1 MDYIGEHLIP
11 GMFGNLFIATSFAA
25 ALLATVAYYFSAQE
39 SADRGWAKIGR
50 AAFRIH
56 SLTVIGIF
64 ATLFYMLINHLF
76 EYHYVWQHS
85 NTEMPM
91 RYILS
96 CFWEGQEG
104 SFMLWAF
111 WNMVLGNILIKTA
124 KDWEGPTMTVVS
136 SVQVFL
142 SSMLLGLV
150 ILGYKLGSN
159 PFILLR
165 EHPDMMNMPFTKI
178 ADYIDKI
185 DGRGLNPIL
194 QNYWMI
200 IHPPT
205 LFLGFSSVMIPFA
218 YAISGFWKKRF
229 NDWQKPALPWA
240 FFGVMILGTGVLMGG
255 AWAYEALS
263 FGGFWAWDPV
273 ENASLVPWLTLVAS
287 AHVILISRNTGK
299 SVKTAFVLTT
309 ISFVL
314 ILYSTFLTRS
324 GILGDTSV
332 HAFTDLGMS
341 GQLLVYLIFYCLLTL
356 VIFVTRWKYVVGDKK
371 EDSINSRE
379 FWMFIGALVLL
390 ISAFQIIFSTS
401 IPVINT
407 VFGSNLAPPA
417 DPILH
422 YNSWQIP
429 FAIIVGFLIGIG
441 QFLKYKKTDISKFW
455 KKIWV
460 AALISAII
468 SASVAIFTA
477 NTNYHYIMLFFAA
490 TFAVVAN
497 TDYFL
502 RIVKGKITKG
512 GSSIAHIG
520 FGFIL
525 MGALVSTSMSK
536 VISQNSS
543 GVDVKVLGSDFSNHD
558 NIMLFKNDT
567 IQMGDYFV
575 SYSNKK
581 QEGVNIYFDIDYYT
595 KAETGEFIKAFTL
608 NPLVQLN
615 KTMGNVAEPDTRHF
629 LTQDIYTHI
638 TYADLSPVETTSTAM
653 RSEYMKPKEKMLA
666 IGDTMFSSNAIIIL
680 HQLNTAIDRSEY
692 ELADNDIIVGAQLH
706 VLKINGD
713 IIVANPLYIIREMM
727 VESIADSLPEL
738 GLKFLFKKIDPES
751 GRIEISLSEKQAN
764 KRDFVVMKAIIF
776 PFINILWTGCIF
788 LILGSV
794 LAIRQRI
801 KTS

>member
-1 MDYIGEHLIP
+1 MDYIGEDLIP
-11 GMFGNLFIATSFAA
+11 GMLGNFFLALSFSA
-25 ALLATVAYYFSAQE
+25 ALLATVAYYLSA
-39 SADRGWAKIGR
+39 RGSVDEGWRKIGR
-50 AAFRIH
+50 TAFRIH
-56 SLTVIGIF
+56 GLSVIGIF
-64 ATLFYMLINHLF
+64 AVLFYMLLNHLF

-91 RYILS
+91 RYIFS

-104 SFMLWAF
+104 SFMLWTF

-142 SSMLLGLV
+142 SSMLLGL
-150 ILGYKLGSN
+150 IIMDYKLGSN

-165 EHPDMMNMPFTKI
+165 EHPDMVNMPFTKI
-178 ADYIDKI
+178 ADYLSRI

-218 YAISGFWKKRF
+218 YAIAGFWKKRF
-229 NDWQKPALPWA
+229 NDWQKPTLPWA
-240 FFGVMILGTGVLMGG
+240 FFSVMILGTGVLMGG

-273 ENASLVPWLTLVAS
+273 ENASLVPWLTLVAA

-299 SVKTAFVLTT
+299 SVKTAFLLTT
-309 ISFVL
+309 VSFAL

-341 GQLLVYLIFYCLLTL
+341 GQLLVYLIFYCVLILA
-356 VIFVTRWKYVVGDKK
+356 IFITRWKHVSGDGK

-417 DPILH
+417 DPIIH
-422 YNSWQIP
+422 YNSWQVP

-441 QFLKYKKTDISKFW
+441 QYLKYKGNDISKFW
-455 KKIWV
+455 KKIRLSLLIATV
-460 AALISAII
+460 ISAT
-468 SASVAIFTA
+468 VAILTS
-477 NTNYHYIMLFFAA
+477 NTNYHYILLFFSS

-497 TDYFL
+497 INYFI
-502 RIVKGKITKG
+502 RIVKGKIYKS

-520 FGFIL
+520 FGFIM

-543 GVDVKVLGSDFSNHD
+543 GVDVKVLGADFSNNE

-567 IQMGDYFV
+567 LQMGDYYV
-575 SYSNKK
+575 SYSNRK
-581 QEGVNIYFDIDYYT
+581 QEGVNIYFDIDYY
-595 KAETGEFIKAFTL
+595 KKSESGEYIKAFTL
-608 NPLVQLN
+608 QPLVQLN

-629 LTQDIYTHI
+629 LTKDIYTHI
-638 TYADLSPVETTSTAM
+638 TYADLSPQEKGAEGTGN
-653 RSEYMKPKEKMLA
+653 EYMKPKIKMLA
-666 IGDTMFSSNAIIIL
+666 LGDTMFSSNAIIIL
-680 HQLNTAIDRSEY
+680 NQLNTSVEKEKY
-692 ELADNDIIVGAQLH
+692 KLEENDIIVGAELH
-706 VLKINGD
+706 ILKINGD
-713 IIVANPLYIIREMM
+713 VISANPLYIIRKMT
-727 VESIADSLPEL
+727 VESVPDSIPDL
-738 GLKFLFKKIDPES
+738 GLKFLFTKIEPES
-751 GRIEISLSEKQAN
+751 GKIEIHLYERQGN
-764 KRDFVVMKAIIF
+764 KKDFVVMKAIIF
-776 PFINILWTGCIF
+776 PFINILWMGCIF
-788 LILGSV
+788 LIIGSM

>member
-1 MDYIGEHLIP
+1 MDYIGEQLIP
-11 GMFGNLFIATSFAA
+11 GMFGNFFLALSFSATI
-25 ALLATVAYYFSAQE
+25 LATTAYYFSAKD
-39 SADRGWAKIGR
+39 SDDGSWRKIGR
-50 AAFRIH
+50 TAFRIH
-56 SLTVIGIF
+56 SLSVLGIF
-64 ATLFYMLINHLF
+64 AVLFYMLLNHLF

-104 SFMLWAF
+104 SFMLWSF

-124 KDWEGPTMTVVS
+124 KDWEGSTMTVVS

-150 ILGYKLGSN
+150 IFEYKLGSN

-165 EHPDMMNMPFTKI
+165 EHPDMVNMPFTRI
-178 ADYIDKI
+178 ADYVDKI

-218 YAISGFWKKRF
+218 YAIAGFWKKRF

-273 ENASLVPWLTLVAS
+273 ENASLVPWITLVAS
-287 AHVILISRNTGK
+287 AHVILISKNTGK
-299 SVKTAFVLTT
+299 SVKTAFILTT
-309 ISFVL
+309 VTFVL

-341 GQLLVYLIFYCLLTL
+341 GQLLIYLIFYCVLTL
-356 VIFVTRWKYVVGDKK
+356 AIFATRWKYVSGDKK

-401 IPVINT
+401 IPVINK

-417 DPILH
+417 DPIMH

-429 FAIIVGFLIGIG
+429 FAIIVGFLIGLG
-441 QFLKYKKTDISKFW
+441 QFLKYKNSDISKFW
-455 KKIWV
+455 KKIRV
-460 AALISAII
+460 SLLIA
-468 SASVAIFTA
+468 AIFSATIA
-477 NTNYHYIMLFFAA
+477 ILTSNTNYHYVLLFFAA

-497 TDYFL
+497 ANYFL
-502 RIVKGKITKG
+502 RIMKGKISKG

-520 FGFIL
+520 FGLIL
-525 MGALVSTSMSK
+525 LGALVSTSMSK

-543 GVDVKVLGSDFSNHD
+543 GIDVKVLGSDFSNHD

-567 IQMGDYFV
+567 LQMGDYYV
-575 SYSNKK
+575 SYSNKRK
-581 QEGVNIYFDIDYYT
+581 EGVNIYFDIDYYS
-595 KAETGEFIKAFTL
+595 KSETGQLIKAFTL

-638 TYADLSPVETTSTAM
+638 TYADLSQIEAPATGKSG
-653 RSEYMKPKEKMLA
+653 YMEPKEKMLA

-680 HQLNTAIDRSEY
+680 HQLNTSLDKAEH
-692 ELADNDIIVGAQLH
+692 ELTDNDIIVGAQLH
-706 VLKINGD
+706 ILKMNGD
-713 IIVANPLYIIREMM
+713 IITATPLYIIRDMM
-727 VESIADSLPEL
+727 VESIADSIPDL
-738 GLKFLFKKIDPES
+738 GLKFLFTKIDPES
-751 GRIEISLSEKQAN
+751 GQIKISLFEKQDN

-788 LILGSV
+788 LIFGSI